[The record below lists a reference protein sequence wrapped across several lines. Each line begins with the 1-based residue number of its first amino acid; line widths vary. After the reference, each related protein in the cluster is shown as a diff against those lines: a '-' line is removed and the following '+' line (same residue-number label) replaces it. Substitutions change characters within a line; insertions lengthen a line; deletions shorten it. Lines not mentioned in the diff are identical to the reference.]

1 MRIITY
7 FTGTDDP
14 AANRKAVLCGILV
27 VSIFF
32 GIILFGFSPRVT
44 AAESSA
50 GTQNAQ
56 ALDSSAMQVL
66 NKNEQLAAELEAAYK
81 ALDEAQ
87 QECDVLRSALEDSDA
102 ENTQLRT
109 ELETLKATNATSY
122 VLRFRIER
130 NVTFPENSEIL
141 YFTRTVDQETYNRW
155 QPGSIIL
162 EKTDFLTIPNNG
174 MLHEWVI
181 ILDGKYITTNEC

>member
-14 AANRKAVLCGILV
+14 AANRKAILCVILV
-27 VSIFF
+27 VAIFI
-32 GIILFGFSPRVT
+32 GIVLSGTSPRVN
-44 AAESSA
+44 AAEPSA
-50 GTQNAQ
+50 ESQNAQ
-56 ALDSSAMQVL
+56 ALDSRTMQDL
-66 NKNEQLAAELEAAYK
+66 SDNEQLTAELDSAYK

-87 QECDVLRSALEDSDA
+87 KECDVLRSQLERSQA
-102 ENTQLRT
+102 ENTQLDA
-109 ELETLKATNATSY
+109 ELEAIKEANATSY

-130 NVTFPENSEIL
+130 NVTFPEDSEIL

-155 QPGSIIL
+155 QPGNIIL

-181 ILDGKYITTNEC
+181 ILDGKYTTTSEG

>member
-14 AANRKAVLCGILV
+14 AANRNATLCVILV
-27 VSIFF
+27 VAIFI
-32 GIILFGFSPRVT
+32 GIVLSGTSPRVN
-44 AAESSA
+44 AAEPSA
-50 GTQNAQ
+50 ESQNAQ
-56 ALDSSAMQVL
+56 ALDSRTMQAL
-66 NKNEQLAAELEAAYK
+66 SDNEQLIVELEAAYK

-87 QECDVLRSALEDSDA
+87 KECDTVRSQLESSQT
-102 ENTQLRT
+102 ENVQLKT
-109 ELETLKATNATSY
+109 ELEALKAENATKY

-130 NVTFPENSEIL
+130 NVTFPEDSEIL
-141 YFTRTVDQETYNRW
+141 YFTRTVDQETYSRW
-155 QPGSIIL
+155 QPGNIIL

-181 ILDGKYITTNEC
+181 ILDGKYTTTCEG

>member
-14 AANRKAVLCGILV
+14 AANRKAILCAILV
-27 VSIFF
+27 VAIFI
-32 GIILFGFSPRVT
+32 GIFLYGTGPRVN
-44 AAESSA
+44 ASEPSAEI
-50 GTQNAQ
+50 QNAQ
-56 ALDSSAMQVL
+56 ALDSRTMQVL
-66 NKNEQLAAELEAAYK
+66 SNNEQLTAELDAAYK
-81 ALDEAQ
+81 ALDKVQ
-87 QECDVLRSALEDSDA
+87 QECDALRSQLEISQS
-102 ENTQLRT
+102 ENTQLHT
-109 ELETLKATNATSY
+109 ELDAIKEANVTSY

-130 NVTFPENSEIL
+130 NVTFPEDSEIL

-162 EKTDFLTIPNNG
+162 EKTDFLTIPNDG
-174 MLHEWVI
+174 MFHEWVI

>member
-14 AANRKAVLCGILV
+14 AANRRAVLCLLLV
-27 VSIFF
+27 LNIII
-32 GIILFGFSPRVT
+32 GIILFAVSPRVN

-56 ALDSSAMQVL
+56 DLDSGVMHALRS
-66 NKNEQLAAELEAAYK
+66 NEQLSADLEAACK

-87 QECDVLRSALEDSDA
+87 LECDALRSALEDSDA
-102 ENTQLRT
+102 VNAQLRM
-109 ELETLKATNATSY
+109 ELEELKAANAVSY

-155 QPGSIIL
+155 QTGSIIQ
-162 EKTDFLTIPNNG
+162 EKTDFLTIPNSG
-174 MLHEWVI
+174 MFHEWVI
-181 ILDGKYITTNEC
+181 ILDGKYTANKEG

>member
-14 AANRKAVLCGILV
+14 AANRKAILCVILV
-27 VSIFF
+27 AAIFI
-32 GIILFGFSPRVT
+32 GIVLSGTSPRVN
-44 AAESSA
+44 AAEPSA
-50 GTQNAQ
+50 ESQNAQ
-56 ALDSSAMQVL
+56 ALDSKTMQAL
-66 NKNEQLAAELEAAYK
+66 SDNEQLTAELDAAYK

-87 QECDVLRSALEDSDA
+87 QECDSLRSQLESSQA
-102 ENTQLRT
+102 ENTQLHT
-109 ELETLKATNATSY
+109 ELETIKEANATSY

-130 NVTFPENSEIL
+130 NVTFPEDSEIL
-141 YFTRTVDQETYNRW
+141 YFTRTVDQETYSRW
-155 QPGSIIL
+155 QPGNIIV

-181 ILDGKYITTNEC
+181 ILDGKYTTTSEG

>member
-1 MRIITY
+1 MRFITY

-27 VSIFF
+27 VSILF
-32 GIILFGFSPRVT
+32 GILLSGFSPRVT

-50 GTQNAQ
+50 GIRNAQ
-56 ALDSSAMQVL
+56 DLDSSTMQVL
-66 NKNEQLAAELEAAYK
+66 SKNEQLTAELEAAYK

-109 ELETLKATNATSY
+109 ELEALKAANATSY

-181 ILDGKYITTNEC
+181 ILDGKYITTNES